1 MTSATDLTNLKELLS
16 LYKSLRF
23 SDSAAR
29 EKYNSLIEWATH
41 TYWKIGIKK
50 VSNVETS
57 IDDYY
62 EPVKTKPFD
71 LDPGY
76 YIFLPVYFGSIF
88 IYSKGKNMV
97 ELGTGN
103 SIQIS
108 DSMKDACN
116 KIIDSD
122 NGVEFLRFILY
133 NNRWVMEDVIS
144 NYQYPINL
152 FKLGHDYGLNLTS
165 YLEIEI
171 ENKTL
176 FDYEF
181 YSIIERSLK
190 DPFPKTS
197 ICYIKIGCKKRQI
210 VDFYKT
216 SFMYVDKINVDNIG
230 DNIFIPTIITKSGKK
245 VLVKDVDHLIR
256 SKVKEQTFVKVKN
269 KNTFSIL
276 DDYEGNGTETRGEV
290 IKRIIESIG
299 NEYYVNGKYFS
310 KVVNASFKQ
319 ITTTLSINDCSNIDE
334 LVNTINKYSAVK
346 RKIKNKSVFE
356 LSRECIGY
364 PETDFITLVNNMQFK
379 IKNSKVVSF
388 NIENTNCLNN
398 PSIEIIYGNFSQ
410 FVSIFNTLTDV
421 KKRLQE

>member
-1 MTSATDLTNLKELLS
+1 MTSITDLNNLKELLC
-16 LYKSLRF
+16 LYKSIRF

-29 EKYNSLIEWATH
+29 NKYNSLVEWATN
-41 TYWKIGIKK
+41 TYWKIGITKIT
-50 VSNVETS
+50 NIETS

-62 EPVKTKPFD
+62 EPIKTKPFD

-76 YIFLPVYFGSIF
+76 YIFLPVYFGSVF

-108 DSMKDACN
+108 ESMKYACD
-116 KIIDSD
+116 KIIESD
-122 NGVEFLRFILY
+122 NGVNFIRFTLY

-144 NYQYPINL
+144 DYQYPITL
-152 FKLGHDYGLNLTS
+152 FKIGHEHGLNLNS
-165 YLEIEI
+165 YLKIEI

-176 FDYEF
+176 FDDEF
-181 YSIIERSLK
+181 YYTIENAFNDRYY
-190 DPFPKTS
+190 KTS

-216 SFMYVDKINVDNIG
+216 SFMYVDKINVDSIG
-230 DNIFIPTIITKSGKK
+230 DNIFIPKIITKSGKK
-245 VLVKDVDHLIR
+245 ILVKDVDHLIR
-256 SKVKEQTFVKVKN
+256 SKVKEKTFVKVKK
-269 KNTFSIL
+269 KNIFSIL
-276 DDYEGNGTETRGEV
+276 YDYDGNGIETRGEV

-299 NEYYVNGKYFS
+299 NEYYINGKYFS

-319 ITTTLSINDCSNIDE
+319 ITKALSIDDCLNIHD
-334 LVNTINKYSAVK
+334 LVNAINKNCTIK
-346 RKIKNKSVFE
+346 RKIKNKSVFD

-364 PETDFITLVNNMQFK
+364 PESDFITLVNNMRFK
-379 IKNSKVVSF
+379 IENSKVVHF

-421 KKRLQE
+421 KKRLQ